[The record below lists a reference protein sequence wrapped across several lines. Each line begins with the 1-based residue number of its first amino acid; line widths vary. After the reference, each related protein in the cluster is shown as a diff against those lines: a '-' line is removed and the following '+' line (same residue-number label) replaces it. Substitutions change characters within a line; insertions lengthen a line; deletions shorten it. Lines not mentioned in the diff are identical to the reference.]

1 VSSLHQD
8 WVDAFATTARLAD
21 VDGTL
26 FAGQDLRTVLRAAA
40 CRLERV
46 AAKEGV
52 KGKLL
57 VLDPSGKADAVA
69 MVAGIATSV
78 VRVGNASA
86 PERTAA
92 DIDQWVP
99 DLVIGTA
106 PVTSRAPQVTSQSL
120 LITTNQDRQFTDES
134 ERVAPHGRIEL
145 RTSGS
150 TGEPKLV
157 PLRWDQ
163 LASSAQSVAAALE
176 LLPTDVTL
184 VVMPLGHVH
193 GLVASLLAPL
203 VSGGTT
209 VCAPGFDAS
218 AIPTWFDQH
227 GVTWMS
233 AVPTMLRQFLTLS
246 EQTGWM
252 PQQQLRFL
260 RSASSVL
267 PVSLLHQLE
276 DRFQC
281 PVVEAYGMTE
291 ASHQI
296 CSGTPTDRQPGSVG
310 RASGPR
316 VRVVDASGLE
326 VQPGQPGEVEIR
338 GHSVTT
344 GYLGHPVRNE
354 NQWLATGDLGWTDAN
369 GRLWL
374 QGRRKEVI
382 NRGGET
388 IAPRDVDD
396 ALCRIEGVTDAIAFA
411 VPHEQLG
418 EVVGAVVVLN
428 ADAPGERAIRHAMLS
443 WVDHRHVPV
452 ALLAVDAI
460 PTGPTG
466 KPDREVA
473 RTVWSQARSASAL
486 DTMPAAAVDVL
497 DAVRRG
503 WRTVLGVDTGDHT
516 NFLAVGGD
524 SLRAMELVSRLT
536 DAGLR
541 LTIVDVASAQTIEA
555 QASLATALRT
565 I

>member
-1 VSSLHQD
+1 MSSLHQD

-21 VDGTL
+21 VEGTL
-26 FAGQDLRTVLRAAA
+26 LAGQDLRTVLRAAA
-40 CRLERV
+40 CRLQCV
-46 AAKEGV
+46 ATKDGV
-52 KGKLL
+52 QGKLL
-57 VLDPSGKADAVA
+57 VLDPSGVADAVA
-69 MVAGIATSV
+69 MMAGIATSV

-86 PERTAA
+86 PERAAA

-106 PVTSRAPQVTSQSL
+106 QVTSHVPQVTSQSL
-120 LITTNQDRQFTDES
+120 LVTAAPDRQFTDES
-134 ERVAPHGRIEL
+134 ECVAPHGRIEL

-163 LASSAQSVAAALE
+163 LACSAQSVATSLGLKPA
-176 LLPTDVTL
+176 DVTL

-218 AIPTWFDQH
+218 AIPTWFDRH
-227 GVTWMS
+227 GITWMS
-233 AVPTMLRQFLTLS
+233 AVPTMLRQLLTLS

-252 PQQQLRFL
+252 PEQQLRFL

-267 PVSLLHQLE
+267 SVSLLHQLE

-296 CSGTPTDRQPGSVG
+296 CSGTPMDRLPGSVG
-310 RASGPR
+310 RASGPQ
-316 VRVVDASGLE
+316 VRVVDTNRSE

-338 GHSVTT
+338 GHSVTS
-344 GYLGHPVRNE
+344 GYLGHPARSDDE
-354 NQWLATGDLGWTDAN
+354 WLPTGDIGWTDAY

-396 ALCRIEGVTDAIAFA
+396 ALCRIEGVSDAIAFA
-411 VPHEQLG
+411 VPDEYLG

-428 ADAPGERAIRHAMLS
+428 AHAPTERDIRHAMLS

-452 ALLAVDAI
+452 ALVEADAI
-460 PTGPTG
+460 PTGRTG

-473 RTVWSQARSASAL
+473 RAVWSEARSGSEL
-486 DTMPAAAVDVL
+486 DVVPSAAADVL

-503 WRTVLGVDTGDHT
+503 WRTVLGMETGDRV

-536 DAGLR
+536 DAGLQ
-541 LTIVDVASAQTIEA
+541 LTIVDVASARTIAA
-555 QASLATALRT
+555 QASLATALRA